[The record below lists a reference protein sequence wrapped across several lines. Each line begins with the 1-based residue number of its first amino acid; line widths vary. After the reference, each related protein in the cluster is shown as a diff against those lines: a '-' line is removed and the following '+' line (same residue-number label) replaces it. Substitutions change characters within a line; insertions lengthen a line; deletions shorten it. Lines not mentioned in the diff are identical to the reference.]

1 MDQPIKALQ
10 YITINEFKNKL
21 IEADINVDSE
31 KEYTSIQTM
40 IDELV
45 SNGIA
50 EREKCDDILIKC
62 VKDKYYIP
70 QPTDT
75 VRLDRYEETEATPH
89 RAGYH
94 EVLLYDDDYNIL
106 LDGYE
111 SISDKNECKKSISD
125 KIECKESILQKYYKP
140 DKWKYGDV
148 IGVINEWLYGYRN
161 EGKFMWNGIDMISL
175 DDDNDEYG
183 AVPDTFVVGQH
194 TNCAMYWSDIINHND
209 FVYAKFDEAYVDR
222 VVISGPYILTFY
234 YHDEMWI
241 VVTDTNLD
249 YKTLL
254 FDKPRLYWNS
264 DGFYRMNESFYEFY
278 VNTRQAEQS
287 NRTLIDF
294 QNVDGLLL

>member
-1 MDQPIKALQ
+1 MDEPIKALQ
-10 YITINEFKNKL
+10 YITINDFKNKL

-31 KEYTSIQTM
+31 KEYTSVQTM

-45 SNGIA
+45 DSGIT
-50 EREKCDDILIKC
+50 ERERCDNILITC
-62 VKDKYYIP
+62 VKDKYYTP
-70 QPTDT
+70 NPTDT
-75 VRLDRYEETEATPH
+75 VRTDRYEDKEATPH

-94 EVLLYDDDYNIL
+94 EILLYDDDYNIL
-106 LDGYE
+106 LNGFE
-111 SISDKNECKKSISD
+111 SISDSMGCKKA
-125 KIECKESILQKYYKP
+125 ILQKYYKP

-161 EGKFMWNGIDMISL
+161 DGKFMWNGIDMILL
-175 DDDNDEYG
+175 DYGNDEYG

-209 FVYAKFDEAYVDR
+209 FVFAKFDETYVDR
-222 VVISGPYILTFY
+222 LEVLGPYVLTFY

-241 VVTDTNLD
+241 VVTDTTLD

-254 FDKPRLYWNS
+254 FKKPMLYWNNN
-264 DGFYRMNESFYEFY
+264 GFYRMNASFYEFY
-278 VNTRQAEQS
+278 VKTNQDEQS

-294 QNVDGLLL
+294 QNVDGLIL

>member
-1 MDQPIKALQ
+1 MDEPIKALQ
-10 YITINEFKNKL
+10 YITINDFKNKL

-31 KEYTSIQTM
+31 KEYISVQTM

-45 SNGIA
+45 DSGIT
-50 EREKCDDILIKC
+50 ERERCDNILITC
-62 VKDKYYIP
+62 VKDKYYTP
-70 QPTDT
+70 NPTDT
-75 VRLDRYEETEATPH
+75 VRMDRYEDEEATPH

-94 EVLLYDDDYNIL
+94 EILLYDDDYNIL
-106 LDGYE
+106 LNGFE
-111 SISDKNECKKSISD
+111 SISDSMGWEKGCKKA
-125 KIECKESILQKYYKP
+125 ILQKYYKP

-161 EGKFMWNGIDMISL
+161 DGKFMWNGIDMILL
-175 DDDNDEYG
+175 DYGNDEYG

-194 TNCAMYWSDIINHND
+194 TNCAMYWSNIIDHND
-209 FVYAKFDEAYVDR
+209 FVFAKFDEAYVDR
-222 VVISGPYILTFY
+222 LEVLGPYVLTFY

-241 VVTDTNLD
+241 VVTDTTLD

-254 FDKPRLYWNS
+254 FKKPMLYWNNN
-264 DGFYRMNESFYEFY
+264 GFYRMNASFYEFY
-278 VNTRQAEQS
+278 VKTNQDEQS